1 LLSGSHLPPE
11 ADTAEATL
19 LLALFRPPEKTEFE
33 EMQMDDRKQHPEKQK
48 IEVGI
53 IGGRFDKVSTV
64 LEEFEPGNTG
74 FIHSYEKMGLRP
86 RRVAGVGERE
96 VKVKVPAR
104 LHATVLDMNCF
115 NLNRP
120 GGGGV
125 GISIGVYF
133 HAAVKAIQVPEVRTS
148 GERGLIVEHFAHIF
162 KSLLGYTGGFEI
174 ELHDHKRR
182 HVGLG
187 SSIGS
192 MCAVCIGMNEV
203 LGRPFHGWE
212 LRRIMGYHSCEES
225 PNGNGYLLPAF
236 ETGIG
241 AMVGINGGWVVASD
255 DLVMVHR
262 VELPDTKVI
271 VFIPEVKSLEDE
283 FQGKETAAESE
294 VELLLRRARSL
305 DTMQAAAKA
314 QLVLF
319 DMIPGMITGDLKK
332 MGDALFDITYLGS
345 KRAECEQ
352 HGAYG
357 TPIYSYLNALR
368 GVGVEIVGMSSVG
381 PTIFALTQKQD
392 VYDRALKYLKSF
404 NVSETRIIETEV
416 DNIGGTV
423 TENGVERTFLNDTWL
438 KG

>member
-1 LLSGSHLPPE
+1 MS
-11 ADTAEATL
+11 D
-19 LLALFRPPEKTEFE
+19 
-33 EMQMDDRKQHPEKQK
+33 QKQQPDKMK

-64 LEEFEPGNTG
+64 LEEFEPGNKD
-74 FIHSYEKMGLRP
+74 FIHSYEKMNLEP
-86 RRVAGVGERE
+86 RKVGEVKEKE

-133 HAAVKAIQVPEVRTS
+133 HATVKAIKEPEIRTS
-148 GERGLIVEHFAHIF
+148 GERGLIVQHFGHIF
-162 KSLLGYTGGFEI
+162 KELLGYTGGFEI

-192 MCAVCIGMNEV
+192 MCAVTIGMNEV

-212 LRRIMGYHSCEES
+212 LRRIMGFHSCEES
-225 PNGNGYLLPAF
+225 PSDNGYLLPAF

-255 DLVMVHR
+255 DLVMVQR
-262 VELPDTKVI
+262 VDLPDTKVI

-283 FQGKETAAESE
+283 FQGKETSAESE

-305 DTMQAAAKA
+305 DAMQASAKA
-314 QLVLF
+314 QIVLF
-319 DMIPGMITGDLKK
+319 DMIPAMINRDLKK
-332 MGDALFDITYLGS
+332 MGDALFDISYLGS

-357 TPIYSYLNALR
+357 TPIYSHLNALR

-392 VYDRALKYLKSF
+392 VYDRALKYLRSF
-404 NVSETRIIETEV
+404 GVAETRIIETVV
-416 DNIGGTV
+416 DNTGGTV
-423 TENGVERTFLNDTWL
+423 TEDGVERTFLNDTWL

>member
-1 LLSGSHLPPE
+1 
-11 ADTAEATL
+11 
-19 LLALFRPPEKTEFE
+19 
-33 EMQMDDRKQHPEKQK
+33 
-48 IEVGI
+48 
-53 IGGRFDKVSTV
+53 
-64 LEEFEPGNTG
+64 
-74 FIHSYEKMGLRP
+74 
-86 RRVAGVGERE
+86 
-96 VKVKVPAR
+96 
-104 LHATVLDMNCF
+104 
-115 NLNRP
+115 
-120 GGGGV
+120 
-125 GISIGVYF
+125 
-133 HAAVKAIQVPEVRTS
+133 
-148 GERGLIVEHFAHIF
+148 
-162 KSLLGYTGGFEI
+162 
-174 ELHDHKRR
+174 
-182 HVGLG
+182 
-187 SSIGS
+187 
-192 MCAVCIGMNEV
+192 
-203 LGRPFHGWE
+203 
-212 LRRIMGYHSCEES
+212 MGYHSCEES
-225 PNGNGYLLPAF
+225 PSENGYLLPAF

-262 VELPDTKVI
+262 VDLPDTKVI

-283 FQGKETAAESE
+283 FQGKETSAESE

-368 GVGVEIVGMSSVG
+368 EVGVEIVGMSSVG

-404 NVSETRIIETEV
+404 NVADTRIIETFV
-416 DNIGGTV
+416 DNTGGTV
-423 TENGVERTFLNDTWL
+423 SENGVERTFQNDTWL

>member
-1 LLSGSHLPPE
+1 
-11 ADTAEATL
+11 
-19 LLALFRPPEKTEFE
+19 
-33 EMQMDDRKQHPEKQK
+33 MDDMKKTEKQK
-48 IEVGI
+48 IEIGI

-64 LEEFEPGNTG
+64 LEEFEPGDSK
-74 FIHSYEKMGLRP
+74 FLHSYEKIGVKPRKVGDIEMG
-86 RRVAGVGERE
+86 RE

-104 LHATVLDMNCF
+104 LHPTVLDMNCF

-125 GISIGVYF
+125 GVSIAVYF
-133 HAAVKAIQVPEVRTS
+133 HATVKTIEEPEIRAT
-148 GERGLIVEHFAHIF
+148 GERGLIVEHFGHIF
-162 KSLLGYTGGFEI
+162 KNLLGYEGGFEI
-174 ELHDHKRR
+174 DLMDHKRR

-192 MCAVCIGMNEV
+192 MCAICIGINEV

-225 PNGNGYLLPAF
+225 PMTEGCLLPAF

-255 DLVMVHR
+255 DLVMVQR
-262 VELPDTKVI
+262 APLPDTKVL

-283 FQGKETAAESE
+283 FQGKETSAESE
-294 VELLLRRARSL
+294 VELLLRRARTL
-305 DTMQAAAKA
+305 DNMQTGAKA
-314 QLVLF
+314 RLVLF
-319 DMIPGMITGDLKK
+319 DMIPAMIRGDLKGI
-332 MGDALFDITYLGS
+332 GDALFDISYLGS

-357 TPIYSYLNALR
+357 TPIYSFINAFR
-368 GVGVEIVGMSSVG
+368 EMGIEIAGMSSVG
-381 PTIFALTQKQD
+381 PTIFALTQKED
-392 VYDRALKYLKSF
+392 AYRRARSYLDSLG
-404 NVSETRIIETEV
+404 VAETRIIETEV
-416 DNIGGTV
+416 DNMGGTI
-423 TENGVERTFLNDTWL
+423 TEDGVERTFINDTWL

>member
-1 LLSGSHLPPE
+1 M
-11 ADTAEATL
+11 DT
-19 LLALFRPPEKTEFE
+19 KTQEG
-33 EMQMDDRKQHPEKQK
+33 QK
-48 IEVGI
+48 LEIGI
-53 IGGRFDKVSTV
+53 IGGRFDKVSTI
-64 LEEFEPGNTG
+64 LEEFEPGDKK
-74 FIHSYEKMGLRP
+74 FIHSYEKIGVAP
-86 RRVAGVGERE
+86 RKVGGDTGERE
-96 VKVKVPAR
+96 VQVKVPAR
-104 LHATVLDMNCF
+104 LHPTVLDMNCF

-133 HAAVKAIQVPEVRTS
+133 HAIVKAIKEPEIRTT
-148 GERGLIVEHFAHIF
+148 GERSLIVRHFAHIF
-162 KSLLGYTGGFEI
+162 KELLGYSGGFEI
-174 ELHDHKRR
+174 ELQDHKRR

-187 SSIGS
+187 SSIGT
-192 MCAVCIGMNEV
+192 MCAICIGMNEV

-225 PNGNGYLLPAF
+225 PMTEGFLLPAF

-262 VELPDTKVI
+262 VDLPNTKVI

-283 FQGKETAAESE
+283 FKGKETAAESE
-294 VELLLRRARSL
+294 VELLLRRARTL
-305 DTMQAAAKA
+305 DSMQAGAKA

-319 DMIPGMITGDLKK
+319 EMIPAMVRGDLKK
-332 MGDALFDITYLGS
+332 MGDALFDISYLGS

-357 TPIYSYLNALR
+357 TPIYSYVNAFR
-368 GVGVEIVGMSSVG
+368 EMGVEIAGMSSVG

-392 VYDRALKYLKSF
+392 VYDRAMSYLKSLDIA
-404 NVSETRIIETEV
+404 ETRIIETEV
-416 DNIGGTV
+416 DNMGGTV
-423 TENGVERTFLNDTWL
+423 TENGVERSFINDNWL

>member
-1 LLSGSHLPPE
+1 
-11 ADTAEATL
+11 
-19 LLALFRPPEKTEFE
+19 
-33 EMQMDDRKQHPEKQK
+33 MDDIKKTEKQK
-48 IEVGI
+48 IEIGI

-64 LEEFEPGNTG
+64 LEEFEPGDSK
-74 FIHSYEKMGLRP
+74 FLHSYEKIGVAPRKVGDIEMG
-86 RRVAGVGERE
+86 RE

-104 LHATVLDMNCF
+104 LHPTVLDMNCF

-125 GISIGVYF
+125 GVSIAVYF
-133 HAAVKAIQVPEVRTS
+133 HATVKTIEEPEIRAT
-148 GERGLIVEHFAHIF
+148 GERGLIVEHFGHIF
-162 KSLLGYTGGFEI
+162 KNLLGYEGGFEI
-174 ELHDHKRR
+174 DLMDHKRR

-192 MCAVCIGMNEV
+192 MCAICIGMNEV

-225 PNGNGYLLPAF
+225 PMTEGCLLPAF

-255 DLVMVHR
+255 DLVMVQR
-262 VELPDTKVI
+262 APLPNTKVL

-283 FQGKETAAESE
+283 FQGKETSAESE
-294 VELLLRRARSL
+294 VELLLRRARTL
-305 DTMQAAAKA
+305 DNMQTGAKA
-314 QLVLF
+314 RLVLF
-319 DMIPGMITGDLKK
+319 DMIPAMIRGDLKGI
-332 MGDALFDITYLGS
+332 GDALFDISYLGS

-357 TPIYSYLNALR
+357 TPIYSFINAFR
-368 GVGVEIVGMSSVG
+368 EMGIEIAGMSSVG
-381 PTIFALTQKQD
+381 PTIFALTQKED
-392 VYDRALKYLKSF
+392 AYRRARSYLDSLGI
-404 NVSETRIIETEV
+404 SETRIIETEV
-416 DNIGGTV
+416 DNMGGTI
-423 TENGVERTFLNDTWL
+423 TEDGVERTFINDTWL

>member
-1 LLSGSHLPPE
+1 
-11 ADTAEATL
+11 
-19 LLALFRPPEKTEFE
+19 
-33 EMQMDDRKQHPEKQK
+33 MEKQK

-53 IGGRFDKVSTV
+53 IGGRFDKVSTI
-64 LEEFEPGNTG
+64 LEEFEPGDQK
-74 FIHSYEKMGLRP
+74 FIHSYEKIGVKP
-86 RRVAGVGERE
+86 RKSETVKDTEI
-96 VKVKVPAR
+96 KVKVPAR
-104 LHATVLDMNCF
+104 LHPTVLDMNCF

-125 GISIGVYF
+125 GISIGIYF
-133 HAAVKAIQVPEVRTS
+133 YAKVKAIKEPEIRTT
-148 GERGLIVEHFAHIF
+148 GERSLIVKHFAEVF
-162 KSLLGYTGGFEI
+162 KTLLGYEGGFEI
-174 ELHDHKRR
+174 ELQDHKRR

-187 SSIGS
+187 SSIGT

-203 LGRPFHGWE
+203 LGRPFTGWE

-225 PNGNGYLLPAF
+225 PMTEGCLLPAF

-262 VELPDTKVI
+262 VDLPDTKVI

-283 FQGKETAAESE
+283 FQGKETSAESE

-305 DTMQAAAKA
+305 DGMQAGAKA
-314 QLVLF
+314 QIVLF
-319 DMIPGMITGDLKK
+319 DMIPAMVRRDLKK
-332 MGDALFDITYLGS
+332 MGDALFDICYLGS

-352 HGAYG
+352 HGAFG
-357 TPIYSYLNALR
+357 TPIYEFINAFR
-368 GVGVEIVGMSSVG
+368 GMGVEIAGMSSVG

-392 VYDRALKYLKSF
+392 VYDKVLKYLDSLNISK
-404 NVSETRIIETEV
+404 TRIIETVV
-416 DNIGGTV
+416 DNLGGTV
-423 TENGVERTFLNDTWL
+423 KENGNERSFINDNWL

>member
-1 LLSGSHLPPE
+1 MNDPK
-11 ADTAEATL
+11 
-19 LLALFRPPEKTEFE
+19 RPLK
-33 EMQMDDRKQHPEKQK
+33 KQK

-53 IGGRFDKVSTV
+53 VGGRFDKVSTI
-64 LEEFEPGNTG
+64 LEEFEPGSRD
-74 FIHSYEKMGLRP
+74 FFHSYEKMSLEP
-86 RRVAGVGERE
+86 RTVGEVGERE

-125 GISIGVYF
+125 GISIGIYF
-133 HAAVKAIQVPEVRTS
+133 HATVKAIKEPEIRTT
-148 GERGLIVEHFAHIF
+148 GERGLIVEHFAKLF
-162 KSLLGYTGGFEI
+162 QELLGYKGGFEI
-174 ELHDHKRR
+174 DLHDHKRR

-212 LRRIMGYHSCEES
+212 LRRIMGFHSCEES
-225 PNGNGYLLPAF
+225 PMTEGCLLPAF
-236 ETGIG
+236 ETGVG

-255 DLVMVHR
+255 DLTMVHR
-262 VELPDTKVI
+262 VELPKTKVI

-283 FQGKETAAESE
+283 FQGKETSAESE
-294 VELLLRRARSL
+294 VELLLRRARTL

-319 DMIPGMITGDLKK
+319 DMIPAMINGNLKQ
-332 MGDALFDITYLGS
+332 MGDALFDISYLGS

-357 TPIYSYLNALR
+357 TPIYSFLNAFR
-368 GVGVEIVGMSSVG
+368 EMGVEITGMSSVG
-381 PTIFALTQKQD
+381 PTIFALTRKQD

-404 NVSETRIIETEV
+404 GVSDTRIIETEV

-423 TENGVERTFLNDTWL
+423 TENGEERTFLNDTWL

>member
-1 LLSGSHLPPE
+1 MGDP
-11 ADTAEATL
+11 T
-19 LLALFRPPEKTEFE
+19 
-33 EMQMDDRKQHPEKQK
+33 QQPEKQK

-74 FIHSYEKMGLRP
+74 FIHSYAKMSLEP
-86 RRVAGVGERE
+86 RTVAEVGERE

-133 HAAVKAIQVPEVRTS
+133 HAAVKAIKEPEVRTS

-162 KSLLGYTGGFEI
+162 KKLLGYTGGFEI

-225 PNGNGYLLPAF
+225 PGGNGYLLPAF

-262 VELPDTKVI
+262 VELPNTKVI

-381 PTIFALTQKQD
+381 PTIFALTRKQD
-392 VYDRALKYLKSF
+392 VYDRALRYLKSF
-404 NVSETRIIETEV
+404 NVAETRIIETEV
-416 DNIGGTV
+416 DNVGGTV